1 MTDAHDPVTDR
12 HRDTSS
18 TDVDPLPIDVDSRS
32 RRAAVATIGSLGAG
46 VLAGCLDR
54 GGVKGDGSGTGTGGS
69 ESVETHPATNA
80 IEGSPTLGPEPGTA
94 EATIVEF
101 GDPSCSTCAAFAS
114 STFPKLRENAID
126 PGRVSY
132 VWRALPGVE
141 PWGRPAARALWA
153 VQLADPEGFWRL
165 KAWYYDERA
174 SISEDTVRDRTEEAL
189 VDGEVSTDAR
199 VDRVLAAIDDE
210 DETVRERLE
219 RDERAGKETDFTG
232 VPAFVLFRDGEH
244 VTTVLGNQPYGVFEG
259 ALGL

>member
-1 MTDAHDPVTDR
+1 MMDADASR
-12 HRDTSS
+12 
-18 TDVDPLPIDVDSRS
+18 TDVGAPRS
-32 RRAAVATIGSLGAG
+32 RRAALATLGG
-46 VLAGCLDR
+46 VGTGLLAGCL
-54 GGVKGDGSGTGTGGS
+54 GDGSGTGGGGGNGNADDQETRS
-69 ESVETHPATNA
+69 FETHPATNA

-114 STFPKLRENAID
+114 STFPRLRENAID

-141 PWGRPAARALWA
+141 PWGRPASRALWA

-165 KAWYYDERA
+165 KSWYYDERA
-174 SISEDTVRDRTEEAL
+174 SISEDTVRDRTEGAL
-189 VDGEVSTDAR
+189 SSDATVSTEAETD
-199 VDRVLAAIDDE
+199 DVLAAIDGE
-210 DETVRERLE
+210 DETVRERID
-219 RDERAGKETDFTG
+219 RDERAGESTDVAN

-259 ALGL
+259 ALEL